1 LHDYL
6 DLKENVLIW
15 IDENSL
21 CMLLP
26 STLRTIIYYHMHP
39 SRLTRL
45 ALVAS
50 LYVVLTYL
58 ANILG
63 PGLNLGYGPIQVRI
77 SEGLAMLALYDPF
90 MPLALYT
97 GCLLANVLG
106 GMGLPDILF
115 GPLLTLAA
123 GYSTYRLRRFPVL
136 PFLPPIVYNAL
147 GVSAY
152 LYLIL
157 GIDFGFQA
165 SGGSGIIPVILNWIS
180 AHPYWAMVISIGIGQ
195 TVSVVFFGLIF
206 MRIWKRSVNGY
217 P

>member
-1 LHDYL
+1 
-6 DLKENVLIW
+6 
-15 IDENSL
+15 
-21 CMLLP
+21 
-26 STLRTIIYYHMHP
+26 MHP
-39 SRLTRL
+39 RRLTRL

-63 PGLNLGYGPIQVRI
+63 PGLNLGYGPVQVRI

-106 GMGLPDILF
+106 GMGLPDIIF

-123 GYSTYRLRRFPVL
+123 GYATWYTRKIPVL
-136 PFLPPIVYNAL
+136 PFLPPVLFNAL
-147 GVSAY
+147 GVAAY

-157 GIDFGFQA
+157 GINFGFA
-165 SGGSGIIPVILNWIS
+165 PVAGKGLVYSLLNWV
-180 AHPYWAMVISIGIGQ
+180 AVHPYWAMVLSIGIGQ
-195 TVSVVFFGLIF
+195 TIAVVVFGNLF
-206 MRIWKRSVNGY
+206 MKMWKRSEIRNQESGIRRGSQ
-217 P
+217 

>member
-1 LHDYL
+1 
-6 DLKENVLIW
+6 
-15 IDENSL
+15 
-21 CMLLP
+21 
-26 STLRTIIYYHMHP
+26 MHP
-39 SRLTRL
+39 RRLTRL

-63 PGLNLGYGPIQVRI
+63 PGMNLGYGPVQVRI

-106 GMGLPDILF
+106 GMGLPDIIF

-123 GYSTYRLRRFPVL
+123 GYATWYTRRIPVV
-136 PFLPPIVYNAL
+136 PFLPPVLFNAL

-157 GIDFGFQA
+157 GIDFGFKA
-165 SGGSGIIPVILNWIS
+165 VDGEGVLNEILNWV
-180 AHPYWAMVISIGIGQ
+180 AVHPYWAMVLSIGVGQ
-195 TVSVVFFGLIF
+195 FIAVVVFGNLF
-206 MRIWKRSVNGY
+206 MRVWRRAELTVDSQ

>member
-1 LHDYL
+1 
-6 DLKENVLIW
+6 
-15 IDENSL
+15 
-21 CMLLP
+21 
-26 STLRTIIYYHMHP
+26 
-39 SRLTRL
+39 L

-77 SEGLAMLALYDPF
+77 SEGLAMLALYDPL

-97 GCLLANVLG
+97 GCFLANVLG
-106 GMGLPDILF
+106 GMGLPDIVF

-123 GYSTYRLRRFPVL
+123 GYATYFLRRIPILPFVPPVL
-136 PFLPPIVYNAL
+136 FNAL

-152 LYLIL
+152 LYLLL
-157 GIDFGFQA
+157 GIDFGFRAGHGTGYGTVLINWAA
-165 SGGSGIIPVILNWIS
+165 S
-180 AHPYWAMVISIGIGQ
+180 HPYWTMVISIGVGQ
-195 TVSVVFFGLIF
+195 TISVVVFGNLF
-206 MRIWKRSVNGY
+206 MKVWRVMEGN

>member
-1 LHDYL
+1 
-6 DLKENVLIW
+6 
-15 IDENSL
+15 
-21 CMLLP
+21 M
-26 STLRTIIYYHMHP
+26 
-39 SRLTRL
+39 TRL

-77 SEGLAMLALYDPF
+77 SEGLAMLALFDPL

-106 GMGLPDILF
+106 GLGLPDILF

-123 GYSTYRLRRFPVL
+123 GYATYGLRRFPVL
-136 PFLPPIVYNAL
+136 PFLPPIVFNAL

-157 GIDFGFQA
+157 GIDFGFQPA
-165 SGGSGIIPVILNWIS
+165 QGGGALTVLINWVA
-180 AHPYWAMVISIGIGQ
+180 AHPYWAMVFSIGAGQ
-195 TVSVVFFGLIF
+195 TISVVLFGLIF
-206 MRIWKRSVNGY
+206 MRIWVRSVNGERKT
-217 P
+217 